1 MLPLRAQAQAG
12 YDNLQQAV
20 NLTADAM
27 QSLSDRLQKRV
38 KAAPDLL
45 ALCEFSATIQ
55 VRRLL
60 QVPPRAWQVLEVRWC
75 MQILEKLDTLK
86 KQKGPEATLA
96 LACLGFARGD
106 LPKALKAVGL
116 TPSPA
121 DTPESLIKSPAET
134 PDEELAPAEQAS
146 PDALNVQAT
155 P

>member
-1 MLPLRAQAQAG
+1 
-12 YDNLQQAV
+12 
-20 NLTADAM
+20 M
-27 QSLSDRLQKRV
+27 QRLSDRLQKRV
-38 KAAPDLL
+38 KAAPELTV
-45 ALCEFSATIQ
+45 LCEFSATIQ

-75 MQILEKLDTLK
+75 AQILEKLETLK

-116 TPSPA
+116 DPTPTPA
-121 DTPESLIKSPAET
+121 EMPEPLIKPLAET
-134 PDEELAPAEQAS
+134 PDEELAPAEQA
-146 PDALNVQAT
+146 PLDELKVQAT